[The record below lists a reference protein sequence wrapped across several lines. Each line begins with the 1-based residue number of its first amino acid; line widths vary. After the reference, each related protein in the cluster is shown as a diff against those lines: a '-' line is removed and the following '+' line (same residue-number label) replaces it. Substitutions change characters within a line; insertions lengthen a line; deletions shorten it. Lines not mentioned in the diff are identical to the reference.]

1 MNSPWQIQLLGG
13 LSARKGDHC
22 ITRFA
27 TSRAAALLA
36 RLALYP
42 KRTHAR
48 EELADLLWPEADLEA
63 GRLSLRVCLA
73 SLRRQLEPPGTLTG
87 SVLIADR
94 ATVRLNPHSCQSD
107 AAAFESAIREAARAQ
122 TLEKKRE
129 ALEHAI
135 GLYGGGLLP
144 GFYDEWI
151 LEERERLQ
159 AVCEEA
165 KFERDSLPAAKLPLA
180 PAQEAAPAD
189 SVAPTARKERPPL
202 PTGLPLQ
209 FTRFFGR
216 EAERARLAE
225 MLCDPDI
232 ALVTLIGPG
241 GAGKTRLALETAR
254 QVADGFSGPVCF
266 AGMADLSDSAL
277 IPVSIA
283 AALRLPLT
291 GESTPLAQVTAHL
304 ATGEALLVLD
314 NLEHLGEEGAAQIRA
329 LLAGTP
335 GLTCLVTSRRR
346 LDLEGE
352 REMFLRPLPVPGSG
366 SEHAETPAALALSSL
381 ACLPSVQ
388 LFVDRAQAVRPDF
401 QITAHNAGAVA
412 AICRSLEGM
421 PLALELAAARV
432 QTLTPA
438 QMQAQLAARL
448 DFLISRRRDLPPR
461 HRSLRAALE
470 WSTLLLTPEQTLFF
484 VRLSVFRG
492 GCTLESAQAVCETDW
507 ALPLLEQ
514 LRERSLLVAEE
525 PEGPAQEMR
534 FRMLESLREF
544 GAEQLSA
551 DECRALNRRHA
562 EYFQGFAARMHAL
575 WNGPRQTEARAALDA
590 DYDNLR
596 AALTFCRTEPAD
608 EWTGGETGLLLAGS
622 LGDYWTLHGL
632 LREGLGWLD
641 GALAGTGSPAA
652 RARALAQ
659 SGWLHAGLGEFGTA
673 RETLAEAVA
682 LGRGLGDNQILASA
696 LRIRGVA
703 SLWSDDY
710 PQAGADLTEAVA
722 LGRALGD
729 EAITGIA
736 LNGLGVLAEQQD
748 GDKARAREFYEEAL
762 ALLLRTQNRQR
773 AAYCLHNLG
782 NIAFELGDHDRAV
795 CLLQESI
802 ALADTLGDRWHRAY
816 CLRSLGDVLFGCG
829 ALPEAAAT
837 LEEGRALCRLLGDRM
852 SEAGTALSLST
863 VRRSQGDWA
872 EAEGL
877 ARAALVLY
885 QNVGHP
891 VGRALCWTHLA
902 ETAART
908 QWDRAACFLSAA
920 ALCREVSPDDAENAR
935 INSIREAALAALGAD
950 AFAAAWEQGRTLT
963 CDDYGFRTT

>member
-1 MNSPWQIQLLGG
+1 MDTPWQIQLLGG
-13 LSARKGDHC
+13 LSARKDDHC

-27 TSRAAALLA
+27 ASRAAALLA
-36 RLALYP
+36 RLALFP
-42 KRTHAR
+42 RRTHAR
-48 EELADLLWPEADLEA
+48 EELADLLWPDADLEA

-94 ATVRLNPHSCQSD
+94 TTVRLNPHSCQSD
-107 AAAFESAIREAARAQ
+107 AAAFEVAIQEAARAQ

-129 ALEHAI
+129 ALDYAI
-135 GLYGGGLLP
+135 GLYNGELLP

-151 LEERERLQ
+151 SDERERLTAVLENAQ
-159 AVCEEA
+159 A
-165 KFERDSLPAAKLPLA
+165 ERDALPAPKLPLTMPA
-180 PAQEAAPAD
+180 PEPGAAPAEAK
-189 SVAPTARKERPPL
+189 SAEHTAHNKPL
-202 PTGLPLQ
+202 PSGFPLQ

-216 EAERARLAE
+216 EAERAKLSE
-225 MLCDPDI
+225 MLCDPSI

-254 QVADGFSGPVCF
+254 QVAEGFSGSVCF
-266 AGMADLSDSAL
+266 AGLADLSDSAL

-283 AALRLPLT
+283 AALRLPLS

-304 ATGEALLVLD
+304 AAGESLLVLD

-329 LLAGTP
+329 LLAETP
-335 GLTCLVTSRRR
+335 GLTCLITSRRR

-352 REMFLRPLPVPGSG
+352 RELFLRPLPVPGKDASVQD
-366 SEHAETPAALALSSL
+366 ETPAALAL
-381 ACLPSVQ
+381 LPSVQ

-401 QITAHNAGAVA
+401 QITAYNAAAVA

-421 PLALELAAARV
+421 PLALELAAARI

-438 QMQAQLAARL
+438 QMQVQLAARL
-448 DFLISRRRDLPPR
+448 DFLTSRRRDLPPR

-470 WSTLLLTPEQTLFF
+470 WSALLLTPEQTRFF

-492 GCTLESAQAVCETDW
+492 GCTLESASAVCETDR
-507 ALPLLEQ
+507 ALLLLEE
-514 LRERSLLVAEE
+514 LRERSLVVAED
-525 PEGPAQEMR
+525 PEGSGLSMR

-551 DECRALNRRHA
+551 DECRVLNRRHA

-596 AALTFCRTEPAD
+596 AALTCCR
-608 EWTGGETGLLLAGS
+608 TGGEEESAETGLRMAAS

-632 LREGLGWLD
+632 LREGLGWLN
-641 GALAGTGSPAA
+641 GALARTGSPAA
-652 RARALAQ
+652 RARALSQ
-659 SGWLHAGLGEFGTA
+659 SGWLHAGLGEFGPA
-673 RETLAEAVA
+673 REALAEAVT
-682 LGRGLGDNQILASA
+682 LGRGLADKQILAQA
-696 LRIRGVA
+696 LRIRGVTG
-703 SLWSDDY
+703 LWSDDY

-736 LNGLGVLAEQQD
+736 LNGLGVLAEQQSA
-748 GDKARAREFYEEAL
+748 DKARAREYYEEAL
-762 ALLLRTQNRQR
+762 ALLLRTENRQR

-782 NIAFELGDHDRAV
+782 NIAFEFGDSDRAV
-795 CLLQESI
+795 CLLQESM
-802 ALADTLGDRWHRAY
+802 ALADALGDRWHRAY
-816 CLRSLGDVLFGCG
+816 CLRSLGDVFFGRG
-829 ALPEAAAT
+829 TLAEAAAT

-852 SEAGTALSLST
+852 SEAGTTLSLSR

-872 EAEGL
+872 EAEAL
-877 ARAALVLY
+877 ACAALVLY
-885 QNVGHP
+885 QNMGHP
-891 VGRALCWTHLA
+891 VGRALGWTHLA
-902 ETAART
+902 ETAAARM

-920 ALCREVSPDDAENAR
+920 ALLREVSPDAAENAR
-935 INSIREAALAALGAD
+935 VESIREAALTALGVG
-950 AFAAAWEQGRTLT
+950 AFAAAWERGRTIT
-963 CDDYGFRTT
+963 CDDYGLRTA